1 MSQPSWGSAPT
12 DPALSEDQFQQL
24 CDEACATMQQLSR
37 AELQN
42 LIDDSDAFNHVV
54 SDLEKVTFH
63 VYCDTTINSNSNC
76 FVSGALSLLVWQPE
90 GHPAC
95 KKLLYKSHTFNF
107 WRPVQTSSHCGVLGS
122 VKQNLKGVY
131 ATVVSLNRVAT
142 NLENMEYSD
151 LSVHGQLM
159 RFSGNSVQP
168 HR

>member
-63 VYCDTTINSNSNC
+63 AYCD
-76 FVSGALSLLVWQPE
+76 
-90 GHPAC
+90 
-95 KKLLYKSHTFNF
+95 
-107 WRPVQTSSHCGVLGS
+107 
-122 VKQNLKGVY
+122 
-131 ATVVSLNRVAT
+131 
-142 NLENMEYSD
+142 
-151 LSVHGQLM
+151 
-159 RFSGNSVQP
+159 
-168 HR
+168 